1 VDFWNKIPALKIA
14 PIFILGIWM
23 SNYLSFS
30 TQSSL
35 FFMLL
40 LLAGLFLLVYG
51 IKKLYSSWMYL
62 SIFFV
67 FAFFY
72 TQIHLDYVDDKHFTK
87 QVQSL
92 NEEIT
97 VVGQVYE
104 QPIEKPN
111 SIKTFIKITGV
122 LDKEKLINC
131 HGNILVYLEK
141 SEKSKNLAYGDQVLI
156 KARINEVAPPKNP
169 HQFDY
174 KSFLET
180 DGVFH
185 QLYAKSSQW
194 SLSGNRTGN
203 VLLQKTFDLRR
214 SLRQKLRMALK
225 DDDNFAVAAALI
237 LGDKSFLDTEIL
249 MSYSAAGAMHVLAVS
264 GLHVGMI
271 FLFLQFA
278 FSWIRKTERK
288 WLYPVIVLLF
298 LWFYALLTG
307 FSPSVQRAATM
318 FSFVVI
324 GQSINRPTNIYNS
337 LAASAIFLMIIN
349 PMIIYKVGFQLSYIA
364 VIGIVY
370 FHPKIFNLFY
380 IKWWLPRKLWEITVI
395 SIAAQISTF
404 PLTLYYFHQFPTYFF
419 VSNLFVIPLASLILA
434 FGFAYL
440 AFGSIGIYQPFEWFL
455 ETTITVMNK
464 GIMLVD
470 SLPYSL
476 FYGQYLHKIELYSLY
491 LIILTFMLYIS
502 WRMKRHLFY
511 AMYMLAGLLIFS
523 SYTRTRNTQ
532 TREFIVYHV
541 PNRLAMNYIGANEN
555 ILWTDKE
562 LLKSDNEKLYYFKH
576 HWFSLGYL
584 EADGLELNLN
594 ENSDFKEG
602 FKYRNSFYFN
612 NKRILVLDKEH
623 HLLKGKWD
631 LVVLGD
637 NRFFNFKEWS
647 VVDIAMVVIP
657 TSIPSYKASNLEQY
671 AKKAGLRVWNVW
683 EKGAFILSK

>member
-1 VDFWNKIPALKIA
+1 MDFWNKIPAIKIA
-14 PIFILGIWM
+14 PVFILGISI
-23 SNYLSFS
+23 SNYFSFS
-30 TQSSL
+30 AQFSLLIMLISLGILFLVVYGTKKLFSSWIYLLL
-35 FFMLL
+35 FFC
-40 LLAGLFLLVYG
+40 
-51 IKKLYSSWMYL
+51 L
-62 SIFFV
+62 SL
-67 FAFFY
+67 FY
-72 TQIHLDYVDDKHFTK
+72 TQIHVDYIDQNHFSK
-87 QVQSL
+87 RVENL
-92 NEEIT
+92 NAESTII
-97 VVGQVYE
+97 GQVYE

-111 SIKTFIKITGV
+111 SIKTFIRIKAV
-122 LDKEKLINC
+122 VDKERLVPC
-131 HGNILVYLEK
+131 HGNVLVYLEK
-141 SEKSKNLAYGDQVLI
+141 SENSKNLAYGDELLI
-156 KARINEVAPPKNP
+156 NARINEVASPKNP
-169 HQFDY
+169 NQFDY

-194 SLSGNRTGN
+194 RLSGNRTGN
-203 VLLQKTFDLRR
+203 LLLQKTFDLRR
-214 SLRQKLRMALK
+214 ALRQKLRTALK
-225 DDDNFAVAAALI
+225 DDDNFAVAAALV
-237 LGDKSFLDTEIL
+237 LGDKSYLDTEIL

-278 FSWIRKTERK
+278 FSWIRKTKRK
-288 WLYPVIVLLF
+288 WVYPVIVLLF

-440 AFGSIGIYQPFEWFL
+440 FFGSIGIYQPFEWFL

-491 LIILTFMLYIS
+491 IIILTFMVYIS
-502 WRMKRHLFY
+502 WRLKRHLFY
-511 AMYMLAGLLIFS
+511 AMFMLTGLLVFS
-523 SYTRTRNTQ
+523 SFVRTKNTQ

-541 PNRLAMNYIGANEN
+541 PKKLAINYIGLKEN
-555 ILWTDKE
+555 ILWTDRA
-562 LLKSDNEKLYYFKH
+562 LLESDNEKLYYFKH

-584 EADGLELNLN
+584 EAQGIELNL
-594 ENSDFKEG
+594 ENKAEFDEG
-602 FKYRNSFYFN
+602 FKYENILYFN
-612 NKRILVLDKEH
+612 DKRILILDKEH
-623 HLLKGKWD
+623 HMLKGKWD
-631 LVVLGD
+631 LVILGE
-637 NRFFNFKEWS
+637 NRFFNFKEWRKE
-647 VVDIAMVVIP
+647 DISLVVIP
-657 TSIPSYKASNLEQY
+657 TSIPSYKANNLERY
-671 AKKAGLRVWNVW
+671 AKKAGLRVWNIW
-683 EKGAFILSK
+683 DKGALVLN